1 MTFVHDLTLIKG
13 YGVISFF
20 LGGGNIAKEDTVED
34 LKKEINLTISTLVSG
49 KNGFMAMRMGA
60 SK

>member
-20 LGGGNIAKEDTVED
+20 LGGGNI